1 MIVQKHQDQT
11 GKTPALFKSI
21 KNKYIA
27 LKYKTKVSVEGVGEY
42 EVEVTNVV
50 NTKTL
55 KEKSYVPSLMSMA
68 NVQKAEAERYRRI
81 MSNQVKK
88 QKHLSITSQKVAKLS
103 KRE

>member
-1 MIVQKHQDQT
+1 MPGRKQSQKLQKPGMQEQDDEDYLTKTRKIVSKHKAQT
-11 GKTPALFKSI
+11 NKTPALFKSL

-68 NVQKAEAERYRRI
+68 NV
-81 MSNQVKK
+81 
-88 QKHLSITSQKVAKLS
+88 
-103 KRE
+103 

>member
-1 MIVQKHQDQT
+1 MPGRKQSQKMQKPGMQQQDDEDYLTKTRKIVSKHQAQT
-11 GKTPALFKSI
+11 GKTPALFKSL

-68 NVQKAEAERYRRI
+68 NV
-81 MSNQVKK
+81 
-88 QKHLSITSQKVAKLS
+88 
-103 KRE
+103 

>member
-1 MIVQKHQDQT
+1 M
-11 GKTPALFKSI
+11 
-21 KNKYIA
+21 KNKFIA

-68 NVQKAEAERYRRI
+68 NI
-81 MSNQVKK
+81 
-88 QKHLSITSQKVAKLS
+88 
-103 KRE
+103 

>member
-1 MIVQKHQDQT
+1 MPGRKQSQKMQKPGMQSQDAQDDEDYLSKTRKIVSKHQDQT
-11 GKTPALFKSI
+11 GKTPALFKSL

-68 NVQKAEAERYRRI
+68 NV
-81 MSNQVKK
+81 
-88 QKHLSITSQKVAKLS
+88 
-103 KRE
+103 